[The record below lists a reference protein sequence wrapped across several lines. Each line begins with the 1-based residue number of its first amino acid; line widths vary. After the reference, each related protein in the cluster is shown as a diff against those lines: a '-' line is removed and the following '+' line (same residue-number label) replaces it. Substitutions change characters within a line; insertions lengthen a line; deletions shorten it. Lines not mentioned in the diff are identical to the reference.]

1 MAATVQ
7 STTKKRTHFPRT
19 TFPQRKLL
27 FQTWEATGNIK
38 KACQRAHVCHN
49 TFYRWK
55 PRFLEGGYEALSTFK
70 SHAPKNPRS
79 TSRTVEEQVIALRK
93 AHPKLGKRSIANELT
108 KRNNW
113 TPLVSPN
120 TVQRILKENGLWPQE
135 QKKSPSKGPSG
146 KARTAEKPGQT
157 INVDLAFVPASH
169 ETVKK
174 LPAVSGSSGRLV
186 IEQMAEET
194 ETVPQWPGC
203 VFDDNSLSYEE
214 AMKAFMAAS
223 EAKTKACESASAD
236 SSEEVT
242 IKAQKRAIRHEEEA
256 LRAQRRQVR
265 QQRKREDAQWA
276 AIRQEHR
283 RTQQAAVQEQQ
294 QKTLAVHPEPGYCQK
309 PANSEPT
316 ISDNPFD
323 AKLPSLV
330 QGTAIS
336 ESDVSLKPADN
347 TEATCSKATA
357 SGQPHASANAAAE
370 KEEALLTDSASSIM
384 DEQWRQHRQKRQ
396 AQLEQRKKEDEQWRG
411 QRKSIRERLAEL
423 PIITSWFA
431 ILVIIDNC
439 TRICYGLPL
448 FVAGPRVTAE
458 EIVNALQKLL
468 PPELMFLI
476 SDRGVHFRAKIFEA
490 LSRNRDFL
498 HVLTARHRPQS
509 NGIAERFVRTL
520 KEWLADKSWTSEQE
534 LLALLDEFQ
543 AMYNDR
549 PHQGIPIK
557 GLSPNE
563 YAKRILK
570 NTAQCR

>member
-7 STTKKRTHFPRT
+7 PTAKKRTHFPRT

-55 PRFLEGGYEALSTFK
+55 PRFLEGGYEALSTFE
-70 SHAPKNPRS
+70 SHAPKNPRR
-79 TSRTVEEQVIALRK
+79 TSRAVEQQVIALRK
-93 AHPKLGKRSIANELT
+93 AHPKFGKRSIANELT

-113 TPLVSPN
+113 TQLVSPN
-120 TVQRILKENGLWPQE
+120 TVQRILKETGLWPQE
-135 QKKSPSKGPSG
+135 QKKSPSGPSG
-146 KARTAEKPGQT
+146 KARTAEKPGQS

-186 IEQMAEET
+186 VKQMAEET
-194 ETVPQWPGC
+194 EAIPQWPGC

-223 EAKTKACESASAD
+223 EARSKTFESASTD
-236 SSEEVT
+236 SSADVT
-242 IKAQKRAIRHEEEA
+242 IKAQKRAIRQEEEA
-256 LRAQRRQVR
+256 LRSQRSQVR
-265 QQRKREDAQWA
+265 QQWKREDTEWA
-276 AIRQEHR
+276 ALRVQR
-283 RTQQAAVQEQQ
+283 RVQQAAVQV
-294 QKTLAVHPEPGYCQK
+294 QKQKVLPIHPEIDFSQE
-309 PANSEPT
+309 PANSEPS
-316 ISDNPFD
+316 ISTNPSE
-323 AKLPSLV
+323 ATLPCLV
-330 QGTAIS
+330 QGIAIS
-336 ESDVSLKPADN
+336 ESDVSIKPAHD
-347 TEATCSKATA
+347 TEATCSEATTRTKPDA
-357 SGQPHASANAAAE
+357 LTNASAE
-370 KEEALLTDSASSIM
+370 KKPTLSTESSAPCITD
-384 DEQWRQHRQKRQ
+384 ERWRQHRQQRR
-396 AQLEQRKKEDEQWRG
+396 AQLAQRREEDEQWRS
-411 QRKSIRERLAEL
+411 QRESIRERLAEL
-423 PIITSWFA
+423 PIITSWFC

-458 EIVNALQKLL
+458 EIVSALQTLL

-476 SDRGVHFRAKIFEA
+476 SDRGIHFRAKVFKA
-490 LSRNRDFL
+490 LAKNKEFL

-549 PHQGIPIK
+549 PHQGIPMR

-563 YAKRILK
+563 YARRIVK
-570 NTAQCR
+570 NTSQCS

>member
-1 MAATVQ
+1 
-7 STTKKRTHFPRT
+7 
-19 TFPQRKLL
+19 
-27 FQTWEATGNIK
+27 
-38 KACQRAHVCHN
+38 
-49 TFYRWK
+49 
-55 PRFLEGGYEALSTFK
+55 
-70 SHAPKNPRS
+70 
-79 TSRTVEEQVIALRK
+79 VEQQVIALRK

-120 TVQRILKENGLWPQE
+120 TVQRILKDVGLWPQE

-146 KARTAEKPGQT
+146 KARTAEKPGQS

-186 IEQMAEET
+186 VEQMAEET
-194 ETVPQWPGC
+194 DAVPQWPGC
-203 VFDDNSLSYEE
+203 VFDDDSLSYEE

-223 EAKTKACESASAD
+223 EAKSKAFESASDD
-236 SSEEVT
+236 SSADVT
-242 IKAQKRAIRHEEEA
+242 VKAQKRAIHQEEEA
-256 LRAQRRQVR
+256 LRVQRRQVR
-265 QQRKREDAQWA
+265 QQRKKEEAEWA
-276 AIRQEHR
+276 ALRVQHR
-283 RTQQAAVQEQQ
+283 VQQSAVQEEQQ
-294 QKTLAVHPEPGYCQK
+294 QKTLPVHPEPGYCQE

-323 AKLPSLV
+323 ATLPSFV

-336 ESDVSLKPADN
+336 ESDVSLKPAHD
-347 TEATCSKATA
+347 TKSACSEATGSTEPDA
-357 SGQPHASANAAAE
+357 STNAPAE
-370 KEEALLTDSASSIM
+370 KKPTISTESSASSIT
-384 DEQWRQHRQKRQ
+384 DEQWRQHREERR
-396 AQLEQRKKEDEQWRG
+396 AQLAQRKEEDDQWRN
-411 QRKSIRERLAEL
+411 QRESIRERLAEL
-423 PIITSWFA
+423 PIITCWFC

-458 EIVNALQKLL
+458 EIVNALQTLL

-476 SDRGVHFRAKIFEA
+476 SDRGIHFRAKVFKA
-490 LSRNRDFL
+490 LARNQAFL
-498 HVLTARHRPQS
+498 HVFTARHRPQS

-520 KEWLADKSWTSEQE
+520 KEWLADKTWTSEEE

-543 AMYNDR
+543 AMYNER
-549 PHQGIPIK
+549 PHQGIPMR

-563 YAKRILK
+563 YTRRMMGQK
-570 NTAQCR
+570 TAQSY